1 MKVFGWFS
9 KLLIGTVFISSLSV
23 LTTWYVVNLYVEEIF
38 RQYQLPGIGKKV
50 HFSDIAARLSEELNI
65 SKPKADQ
72 AQSTTAG
79 KISDKLKDAGV
90 VSEVTSNPAST
101 KDSNPNSDAS
111 AVKSESDKANSP
123 IPAPS
128 PSMTP
133 NGGKPQAGSKD
144 AVEVW
149 GQLGQRSGSGK
160 ANEQKDW
167 VISTEDFAKKKDML
181 SSEDKMKIFTLVVSK
196 LPQNEVQQLS
206 TILEGG
212 ITAVEMK
219 EVDQILQKYL
229 KKEEYQQLLDILSKY

>member
-1 MKVFGWFS
+1 MKFFGWFS

-90 VSEVTSNPAST
+90 VAEGTSN
-101 KDSNPNSDAS
+101 S
-111 AVKSESDKANSP
+111 ASESDKASSP
-123 IPAPS
+123 VPAPS

-133 NGGKPQAGSKD
+133 NGGKPEAGNKD

-149 GQLGQRSGSGK
+149 GQLGQRSGNGK
-160 ANEQKDW
+160 ADEQKEL

-219 EVDQILQKYL
+219 EVDQILQKYV